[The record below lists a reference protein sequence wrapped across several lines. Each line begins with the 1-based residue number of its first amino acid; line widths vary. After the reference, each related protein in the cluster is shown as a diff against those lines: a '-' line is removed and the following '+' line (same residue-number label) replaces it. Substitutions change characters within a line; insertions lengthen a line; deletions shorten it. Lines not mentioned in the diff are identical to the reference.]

1 MKVTG
6 LRLVNFRN
14 YEQMTIRPHAGLCV
28 LTGENAAG
36 KTNVLEAVFLCALG
50 RSHRTIHD
58 AEMVRRGE
66 EGAYV
71 DLKLSTKQGG
81 REIEIRIPPGE
92 RKQVSVDRSPIGKSA
107 EQIGVLNVV
116 MFAPEDLA
124 IVKGGP
130 SERRRFLDMT
140 ISQMFPMYYTAL
152 QQYNAVLRQRN
163 ALLKDPDH
171 LYDGALEA
179 WNGQLAILG
188 ANIMLRRAE
197 QAERLADIAS
207 TMHETLS
214 DGKEF
219 LDMYYEPNVPISDPT
234 LLVDEIRMA
243 LEDSRERDIR
253 YGSTTVGPH
262 RDDLMFSLD
271 GTDVRTFG
279 SQGQQ
284 RTTVLSLKLAQMEV
298 LREER
303 GEAPVLLLDDVFSE
317 LDRKRQ
323 EMLMVS
329 VEGCQTFLTCTHLED
344 LEQAQIQESMQIYRV
359 ENGNIT
365 EE

>member
-1 MKVTG
+1 
-6 LRLVNFRN
+6 
-14 YEQMTIRPHAGLCV
+14 
-28 LTGENAAG
+28 
-36 KTNVLEAVFLCALG
+36 
-50 RSHRTIHD
+50 
-58 AEMVRRGE
+58 
-66 EGAYV
+66 
-71 DLKLSTKQGG
+71 
-81 REIEIRIPPGE
+81 
-92 RKQVSVDRSPIGKSA
+92 
-107 EQIGVLNVV
+107 
-116 MFAPEDLA
+116 
-124 IVKGGP
+124 
-130 SERRRFLDMT
+130 
-140 ISQMFPMYYTAL
+140 
-152 QQYNAVLRQRN
+152 
-163 ALLKDPDH
+163 
-171 LYDGALEA
+171 
-179 WNGQLAILG
+179 
-188 ANIMLRRAE
+188 
-197 QAERLADIAS
+197 
-207 TMHETLS
+207 
-214 DGKEF
+214 
-219 LDMYYEPNVPISDPT
+219 
-234 LLVDEIRMA
+234 MA

-344 LEQAQIQESMQIYRV
+344 LEQARIQESMQIYRV

-365 EE
+365 EA

>member
-1 MKVTG
+1 MRVTE

-14 YEQMTIRPHAGLCV
+14 YAQMTIRPHSGLCV

-36 KTNVLEAVFLCALG
+36 KTNVLESVFLCALG
-50 RSHRTIHD
+50 RSHRTTHD
-58 AEMVRRGE
+58 SEMIRRGE
-66 EGAYV
+66 AGAYV
-71 DLKLSTKQGG
+71 DLKLATEQGG
-81 REIEIRIPPGE
+81 REIEIRIPSGD
-92 RKQVSVDRSPIGKSA
+92 RKQVSIDQTQISKSS
-107 EQIGVLNVV
+107 EQIGVLNAV

-124 IVKGGP
+124 IVKDGP

-140 ISQMFPMYYTAL
+140 ISQMFPMYYLSL

-163 ALLKDPDH
+163 ALLKDPDR
-171 LYDGALEA
+171 LYAGALEA
-179 WNGQLAILG
+179 WNGQLALLG
-188 ANIMLRRAE
+188 ANIMLKRAE
-197 QAERLADIAS
+197 QTERLADIAS

-219 LDMYYEPNVPISDPT
+219 LDMYYEPNVPLSDPAA
-234 LLVDEIRMA
+234 LVDEIRMA

-271 GTDVRTFG
+271 GTDVRIYG

-284 RTTVLSLKLAQMEV
+284 V

-329 VEGCQTFLTCTHLED
+329 VQGCQTFLTCTHLED
-344 LEQAQIQESMQIYRV
+344 LEQAGIQETLKVYRV
-359 ENGNIT
+359 EDGTLT